1 MACSAPTESGTT
13 LGARMAAWMD
23 DPAALAAAAAAMA
36 AAGRPDAAERLAD
49 EVDALAATRGA
60 GQEKAA

>member
-1 MACSAPTESGTT
+1 
-13 LGARMAAWMD
+13 MAAWMD